1 MATTVDSSAQPTG
14 AAAGSLP
21 NYAGVERA
29 ARTLAGVAHRTPV
42 LTSNSLNQALGAEVF
57 FKCEPMQRTGAFKFR
72 GAFNSLS
79 NLSPEQ
85 RAAGVVAYSS
95 GNHAQAIAASGQI
108 LGVRTTIVMPHDAPA
123 AKRAATEGYGAT
135 IVAYDRYTE
144 NRDQIAADLA
154 ARHGFAVIPPFNH
167 PDVICGQGTAGKELF
182 EDVGQLDALLVCL
195 GGGGLLSGCALAA
208 SVLSPSCKIYGVEPE
223 AGDDVRQSFRAG
235 KIVSIPTPRSIADG
249 AVTSAPG
256 DMTFA
261 LIKDYVTDILTVSD
275 EQLVL
280 AMRWFAQR
288 LKLMVEPTGCLAA
301 AAVLQRVLPIEPGM
315 RIGVVVSGGN
325 VDLASYGAFLSDPKW
340 DTGPW
345 VVTK

>member
-1 MATTVDSSAQPTG
+1 MASTADTVKPMS
-14 AAAGSLP
+14 SLP

-42 LTSNSLNQALGAEVF
+42 LTSNSLNQTLGAEVF

-72 GAFNSLS
+72 GAFNALS
-79 NLSPEQ
+79 NLSSPQ

-144 NRDQIAADLA
+144 NRDEIAADLA
-154 ARHGFAVIPPFNH
+154 KRHGYTVIPPFNH

-182 EDVGQLDALLVCL
+182 EEVGQLDALLVCL

-208 SVLSPSCKIYGVEPE
+208 SVLSPNCKVYGVEPE

-235 KIVSIPTPRSIADG
+235 KIVTIPTPKSIADG

-256 DMTFA
+256 EITFA
-261 LIKDYVTDILTVSD
+261 LIQQHVADILTVSD
-275 EQLVL
+275 AQLVST
-280 AMRWFAQR
+280 MRWFAQR
-288 LKLMVEPTGCLAA
+288 LKLVVEPTGCLAA
-301 AAVLQRVLPIEPGM
+301 AAVLQRVLAIAPGM
-315 RIGVVVSGGN
+315 RIGVIVSGGN

-340 DTGPW
+340 DDGPW
-345 VVTK
+345 VVVQ

>member
-1 MATTVDSSAQPTG
+1 MPSSPPNIEQS
-14 AAAGSLP
+14 SLP

-29 ARTLAGVAHRTPV
+29 SRTLAGVAHRTPV
-42 LTSNSLNQALGAEVF
+42 LNSNSLNQALGAEVF

-72 GAFNSLS
+72 GAFNALS
-79 NLSPEQ
+79 NLTSDE

-108 LGVRTTIVMPHDAPA
+108 LGVSTTIVMPHDAPT
-123 AKRAATEGYGAT
+123 AKRAATEGYGAK

-144 NRDQIAADLA
+144 NRDEIAADLA
-154 ARHGFAVIPPFNH
+154 KRHGYTVIPPFNH

-208 SVLSPSCKIYGVEPE
+208 SVLSPNCKVYGVEPE
-223 AGDDVRQSFRAG
+223 AGDDVRQSLQAG
-235 KIVSIPTPRSIADG
+235 KIVSIPTPKSIADG

-256 DMTFA
+256 EMTFA
-261 LIKDYVTDILTVSD
+261 LMRQYVTDILTVSD
-275 EQLVL
+275 AQLVL

-288 LKLMVEPTGCLAA
+288 LKLVVEPTGCLAA

-315 RIGVVVSGGN
+315 RIGVIVSGGN

-345 VVTK
+345 IASK

>member
-1 MATTVDSSAQPTG
+1 MPSSPPNIEQ
-14 AAAGSLP
+14 SLLP

-29 ARTLAGVAHRTPV
+29 SRTLAGAAHRTPV
-42 LTSNSLNQALGAEVF
+42 LNSNSLNQALGAEVF

-72 GAFNSLS
+72 GAFNALS
-79 NLSPEQ
+79 NLTSDE

-108 LGVRTTIVMPHDAPA
+108 LGVSTTIVMPHDAPT

-135 IVAYDRYTE
+135 IVTYDRYTE
-144 NRDQIAADLA
+144 NRDEIAADLA
-154 ARHGFAVIPPFNH
+154 KRHGYTVIPPFNH

-208 SVLSPSCKIYGVEPE
+208 SVLSPNCKVYGVEPE
-223 AGDDVRQSFRAG
+223 AGDDVRQSFQAG
-235 KIVSIPTPRSIADG
+235 KIVSIPTPKSIADG

-256 DMTFA
+256 EMTFA
-261 LIKDYVTDILTVSD
+261 LMQQYVTDILTVSD
-275 EQLVL
+275 AQLVL
-280 AMRWFAQR
+280 TMRWFAQR
-288 LKLMVEPTGCLAA
+288 LKLVVEPTGCLAA

-315 RIGVVVSGGN
+315 RIGVIVSGGN
-325 VDLASYGAFLSDPKW
+325 VDLASYGAFLSDAKW

-345 VVTK
+345 VASK